1 MIKID
6 LSLLDQT
13 SQKARISPRLRMNH
27 NFHSGSQDT
36 MQRMLNA
43 MEPGTYIRP
52 HKHEHPD
59 KREVFFA
66 LKGTLCLVEFEDDG
80 RIRESTLLN
89 PKSDCIGAEI
99 QARTYHTVIS
109 LESGSVAYELKDG
122 PYDPADDKNF
132 AGWAPPEGASDAEA
146 YLEQLIARLNLT
158 VS

>member
-6 LSLLDQT
+6 LDLLDKT
-13 SQKARISPRLRMNH
+13 SGKARKTPRLRMNH
-27 NFHSGSQDT
+27 NFHSGPEDT

-43 MEPGTYIRP
+43 MEPGTYIQP

-80 RIRESTLLN
+80 RIRDYTLLS
-89 PKSDCIGAEI
+89 PGSDCTGAEI
-99 QARTYHTVIS
+99 PARTYHTVIS
-109 LESGSVAYELKDG
+109 LETGSVAYELKDG
-122 PYDPADDKNF
+122 PYEPIEDKNF
-132 AGWAPPEGASDAEA
+132 AGWAPPEGSVEA
-146 YLEQLIARLNLT
+146 AKYLEQLIARLNLT

>member
-6 LSLLDQT
+6 LTLLNQT
-13 SQKARISPRLRMNH
+13 IQKAQISSRGRMNY
-27 NFHSGSQDT
+27 NFHSGPEDT

-80 RIRESTLLN
+80 RIREYTLLS
-89 PKSDCIGAEI
+89 PDSDCIGAEI
-99 QARTYHTVIS
+99 PPRTYHTVIS
-109 LESGSVAYELKDG
+109 MESGSVAYELKDG

-132 AGWAPPEGASDAEA
+132 AEWAPPEGAADAEA
-146 YLEQLIARLNLT
+146 YLDQLIAGLNLP

>member
-6 LSLLDQT
+6 LNLLDQT
-13 SQKARISPRLRMNH
+13 SQKARISPRLRMNY
-27 NFHSGSQDT
+27 NLHSGPEDT

-80 RIRESTLLN
+80 RIREYTLLS
-89 PKSDCIGAEI
+89 PGSDCIGAEI
-99 QARTYHTVIS
+99 PARTFHTVIS

-122 PYDPADDKNF
+122 PYIPIEDKNF
-132 AGWAPPEGASDAEA
+132 AVWAPSEGTAEA
-146 YLEQLIARLNLT
+146 EVFLEQLIARLNLT
-158 VS
+158 VN

>member
-6 LSLLDQT
+6 LNLLDQT
-13 SQKARISPRLRMNH
+13 SQKARISPRLRMNY
-27 NFHSGSQDT
+27 NFHSGPKDT

-66 LKGTLCLVEFEDDG
+66 LKGNLCVVEFEDDG
-80 RIRESTLLN
+80 RIRDYTLL
-89 PKSDCIGAEI
+89 STDSEYIGVEI
-99 QARTYHTVIS
+99 PARTYHTVIS
-109 LESGSVAYELKDG
+109 LETGSVAYELKDG

-132 AGWAPPEGASDAEA
+132 ALWAPPEGATEA
-146 YLEQLIARLNLT
+146 GVYLEQLIARLKLSVT
-158 VS
+158 

>member
-6 LSLLDQT
+6 LKLLNKIIQQAKN
-13 SQKARISPRLRMNH
+13 SSRLRMNY
-27 NFHSGSQDT
+27 NFHSGPEDT

-80 RIRESTLLN
+80 RIRDYTLLS
-89 PKSDCIGAEI
+89 PGSDCIAAEI
-99 QARTYHTVIS
+99 PARTYHTVIS
-109 LESGSVAYELKDG
+109 MESGSVAYELKDG
-122 PYDPADDKNF
+122 PYIPIEDKNF
-132 AGWAPPEGASDAEA
+132 AIWAPQEGSVEA
-146 YLEQLIARLNLT
+146 YIFLNELIARLNLSVT
-158 VS
+158 

>member
-6 LSLLDQT
+6 LNVLNKT
-13 SQKARISPRLRMNH
+13 SQMARLSSRLRMNY
-27 NFHSGSQDT
+27 NFHSEAEDP

-80 RIRESTLLN
+80 RIRDYTLLA
-89 PKSDCIGAEI
+89 PDSDCVGAEI
-99 QARTYHTVIS
+99 PARTYHTVIS
-109 LESGSVAYELKDG
+109 LETGSVAYELKDG
-122 PYDPADDKNF
+122 PYNPAEDKNF
-132 AGWAPPEGASDAEA
+132 ASWAPPEGAVEAEA
-146 YLEQLIARLNLT
+146 YLEQLIHRLNLS